1 MTDGLTVDEALRA
14 LAALEAA
21 WKDDDEALAALAAG
35 GPTEQPL
42 AALVARYGEHA
53 VDTLMALAFGLRSS
67 MTDEELAELTDAV
80 SSNIG
85 ARMSALLTRTLRAWG
100 GTAGDDLGVVKVIA
114 HAVID
119 AMRAVTEEPNKT
131 DVLPLLATFRTYAL
145 SDSS

>member
-1 MTDGLTVDEALRA
+1 
-14 LAALEAA
+14 
-21 WKDDDEALAALAAG
+21 
-35 GPTEQPL
+35 
-42 AALVARYGEHA
+42 
-53 VDTLMALAFGLRSS
+53 MALAFGLRSS

-119 AMRAVTEEPNKT
+119 AMRAVTEEPSKT

-145 SDSS
+145 SDNS